1 MTLLDTLEYFI
12 DDTQAHLSD
21 IEWEIREETNY
32 DDDGHQERMEQF
44 CEEYDEHKER
54 LEDLKVIKFI
64 IGAQK

>member
-1 MTLLDTLEYFI
+1 MSLLDTLEYFI

-32 DDDGHQERMEQF
+32 DDDGHQERIEQF

-54 LEDLKVIKFI
+54 LEDLKTIKSI
-64 IGAQK
+64 IEAQQ

>member
-1 MTLLDTLEYFI
+1 MSLLDTLEYFI

-44 CEEYDEHKER
+44 CEEYDDYKER
-54 LEDLKVIKFI
+54 LEDLKTIKSI